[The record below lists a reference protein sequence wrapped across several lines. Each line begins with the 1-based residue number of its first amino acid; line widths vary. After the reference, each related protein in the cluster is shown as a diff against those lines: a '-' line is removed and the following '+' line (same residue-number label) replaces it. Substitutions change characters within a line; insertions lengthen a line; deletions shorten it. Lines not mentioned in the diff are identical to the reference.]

1 MQLIDHLTLPAKLT
15 NLPKMLDMVI
25 QTAASHGIEGKRIME
40 IELALEE
47 ALVNI
52 FNYAYP
58 DDIHGDVTVRCLLND
73 EGQLQIEIEDQGRA
87 FDVLSVADPDVT
99 VDLSDRDIGG
109 LGIFLIKKLMRSVS
123 YHRRDHKNI
132 LRLTV

>member
-1 MQLIDHLTLPAKLT
+1 MRLIDHITLPAVLT
-15 NLPKMLDMVI
+15 NLPKFLDMVI
-25 QTAASHGIEGKRIME
+25 QAAASHGIKGKRIME

-58 DDIHGDVTVRCLLND
+58 DDAGGDVTLRCLINND
-73 EGQLQIEIEDQGRA
+73 GQLQIEIEDQGRA

-99 VDLSDRDIGG
+99 ADLNDRDIGG